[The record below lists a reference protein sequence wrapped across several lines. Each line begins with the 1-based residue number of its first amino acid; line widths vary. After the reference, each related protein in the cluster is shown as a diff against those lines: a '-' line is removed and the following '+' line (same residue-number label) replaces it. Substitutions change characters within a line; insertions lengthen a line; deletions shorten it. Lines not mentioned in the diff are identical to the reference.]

1 MIWWDLHVWWQ
12 WVDRR
17 QGLARGTPWDH
28 PAKTHLAGSHL
39 PESKLICC
47 QQHLRCKHVQTSIKH
62 YSIRKI
68 HGSPHPMFA
77 FFFFTDFISFLFF
90 SWSKDPLSP
99 PHTPK
104 HQATIK
110 PSSIPKKNLQNH
122 TSFHSPPKKVF
133 PPPRNPT
140 CQWRTTIF
148 IRRYILHG
156 CISIVILVFRSV
168 HVLKD

>member
-77 FFFFTDFISFLFF
+77 FFSSPTSSVFCF
-90 SWSKDPLSP
+90 SLGQKTPCP
-99 PHTPK
+99 PRT
-104 HQATIK
+104 HQNTK
-110 PSSIPKKNLQNH
+110 QPSSHHQFQRKIFKITPLF
-122 TSFHSPPKKVF
+122 TPPQKKVF

-140 CQWRTTIF
+140 CQWKTTIF